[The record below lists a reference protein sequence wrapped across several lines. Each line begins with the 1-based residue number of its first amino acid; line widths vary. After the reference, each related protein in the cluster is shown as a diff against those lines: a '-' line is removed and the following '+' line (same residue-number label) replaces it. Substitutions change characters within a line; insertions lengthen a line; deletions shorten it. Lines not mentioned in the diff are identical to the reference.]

1 MKLSDID
8 LQLLRFF
15 AVVAD
20 CRGFSAAE
28 PVLNVNRSTISRR
41 IADLESRLGVV
52 LCSRGRGG
60 FKLTKEGEYVRAA
73 AQELFDAVDR
83 CTDKIQQVRRDT
95 AGSLHIGMIDGL
107 LDCPSYRLAEA
118 IARFRERHP
127 HVRLHLHIA
136 EPSRLERDVIDGSL
150 DLSIGSFDYR
160 TNLSLSC
167 RNLFTVPQY
176 LYCGAGHPLFTRT
189 DETITDDDV
198 HRAPFAERGYITV
211 AQAPEKARF
220 NILGAAYTDEGI
232 AALILSGKFI
242 GYLNAPFAQSWVHRN
257 LMRAIRTDR
266 FRYTG
271 TISAL
276 YPSVGAH
283 QALVNLFV
291 SALDAK
297 ALAAAK

>member
-60 FKLTKEGEYVRAA
+60 FKLTKEGEFVRAA

-83 CTDKIQQVRRDT
+83 CTDRIQQVRRET

-107 LDCPSYRLAEA
+107 LDCPSFRLADA
-118 IARFRERHP
+118 IARFRERHT

-136 EPSRLERDVIDGSL
+136 EPSRLERDLIDGSL

-167 RNLFTVPQY
+167 RNLFTIPQY
-176 LYCGAGHPLFTRT
+176 LYCGAGHPLFARSDDAIK
-189 DETITDDDV
+189 DEDV
-198 HRAPFAERGYITV
+198 YRAAFAERGYITV

-242 GYLNAPFAQSWVHRN
+242 GYLNAPYAQASVNRGV
-257 LMRAIRTDR
+257 MRAIRTDR

-283 QALVNLFV
+283 QALVGLFV
-291 SALDAK
+291 SALEAK
-297 ALAAAK
+297 AVAAAK

>member
-176 LYCGAGHPLFTRT
+176 LYCGAGHPLFART

-291 SALDAK
+291 SALEAK